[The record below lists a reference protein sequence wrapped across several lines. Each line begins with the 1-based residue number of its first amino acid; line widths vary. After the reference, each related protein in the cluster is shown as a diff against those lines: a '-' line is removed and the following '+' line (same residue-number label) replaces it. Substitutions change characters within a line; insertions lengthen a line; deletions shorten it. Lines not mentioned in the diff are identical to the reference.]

1 MRRCINDVS
10 MFRTFQL
17 LPYLVKKHIE
27 TNKTNEPL
35 LGRVSS
41 VSQPSI
47 DGSVLSA
54 GQVATAEEPR

>member
-1 MRRCINDVS
+1 MMCRCLKI
-10 MFRTFQL
+10 FQL
-17 LPYLVKKHIE
+17 LPYLVKKHSE
-27 TNKTNEPL
+27 TNKAIQSL
-35 LGRVSS
+35 LRRVSS